1 MASLLLLLLLLVLSL
16 AAVHTDAATFPSPAD
31 SIVRQLSSVVKWPRV
46 PSSSSSS
53 SSSHAHKQPSHPQY
67 DGGVALQFESGYFV
81 ETLVEGDKLGV
92 TPHTIR
98 VSPVEGGELL
108 AVDSAHSNIV
118 RITPPLSEYSRGRLV
133 AGSFQGHSGHIDGK
147 PSDARFKRP
156 TGVTVDD
163 TGNVYVADTANLAI
177 RKIGESGV
185 TTIAGGKSNIPGYRD
200 GPSEDA
206 KFSTDFDVVYVK
218 KMCSLLVID
227 RGNAALRKIAL
238 PQEDC
243 TYQDATLLSSVYV
256 PFFKRKRTCL
266 DLIIDIALLIFTD
279 IILVIGAVVAGY
291 IFSVVQHGF
300 GSSTAEKI
308 EAPEDEH
315 QESSTVGKPP
325 LVVESL
331 KEEPSAGWPS
341 LGTLIGDLLKLVIEG
356 VGNQLL
362 RLVPSRLQHGKRKT
376 DLTPL
381 EDRLVMPE
389 DTEETPVAQ
398 KLSSTPMRPE
408 TLHGPNPVN
417 ETAPKA
423 QRSVKSSKFRDST
436 LSSKHRSSKRQEYAE
451 FYGSSET
458 PQVSAKVPKDRLRH
472 RHREKSGEAVYGTSH
487 PEPKPAEVKPADY
500 SDPKYD
506 PYNIRSK
513 YGADSGYRY

>member
-1 MASLLLLLLLLVLSL
+1 MLLLLLLFL
-16 AAVHTDAATFPSPAD
+16 AATFRPSAAALAPPTG
-31 SIVRQLSSVVKWPRV
+31 SIVKQLSSVVRWPRAA
-46 PSSSSSS
+46 PST
-53 SSSHAHKQPSHPQY
+53 HGPKQPGHPQY
-67 DGGVALQFESGYFV
+67 ADGHVGVALQFESGYFV

-156 TGVTVDD
+156 TGVAVDD
-163 TGNVYVADTANLAI
+163 MGNVYVADTANLAI

-227 RGNAALRKIAL
+227 RGNAALRKISL

-243 TYQDATLLSSVYV
+243 TYQDSALLSS
-256 PFFKRKRTCL
+256 
-266 DLIIDIALLIFTD
+266 DL
-279 IILVIGAVVAGY
+279 ILVIGAVVAGY
-291 IFSVVQHGF
+291 IFSGFQHGF
-300 GSSTAEKI
+300 GFSGSEKV
-308 EAPEDEH
+308 EAPENEQH
-315 QESSTVGKPP
+315 ESSTIGKPP

-331 KEEPSAGWPS
+331 KEEPGAGWPS
-341 LGTLIGDLLKLVIEG
+341 LGTLIADLLKLAIEG
-356 VGNQLL
+356 VGKVLL
-362 RLVPSRLQHGKRKT
+362 SVVPQRMQHGKRKT

-381 EDRLVMPE
+381 RDRLVMPE
-389 DTEETPVAQ
+389 DREETAAAAQ

-408 TLHGPNPVN
+408 TAHAPNPVT
-417 ETAPKA
+417 ETAAPKA
-423 QRSVKSSKFRDST
+423 PKSTKPSKLRDSST
-436 LSSKHRSSKRQEYAE
+436 LSSKHRSSKRQEYAD
-451 FYGSSET
+451 FYGTSE
-458 PQVSAKVPKDRLRH
+458 PAPVGAAAKVPKDRLRH
-472 RHREKSGEAVYGTSH
+472 RHHHREKSGEVAYGAAH
-487 PEPKPAEVKPADY
+487 HDLKPAEAKPADY
-500 SDPKYD
+500 SDPSYD
-506 PYNIRSK
+506 PYVRSK
-513 YGADSGYRY
+513 YAAESGYRY

>member
-1 MASLLLLLLLLVLSL
+1 MASLLLLLLLVLSL
-16 AAVHTDAATFPSPAD
+16 AAVHTDAAAFPSPAD

-53 SSSHAHKQPSHPQY
+53 SHGHKQPSHPQY

-156 TGVTVDD
+156 TGVAVDD

-243 TYQDATLLSSVYV
+243 TYQDATLLSS
-256 PFFKRKRTCL
+256 
-266 DLIIDIALLIFTD
+266 D

-381 EDRLVMPE
+381 KDRLVMPE

-423 QRSVKSSKFRDST
+423 QKSVKSSKFRDST

-458 PQVSAKVPKDRLRH
+458 PQVSSKVPKDRLRH

>member
-1 MASLLLLLLLLVLSL
+1 MGPRSLLPLLLLHI
-16 AAVHTDAATFPSPAD
+16 AAAALRSEAAAFGSPTTG
-31 SIVRQLSSVVKWPRV
+31 SIVKQLSSVVKWPRGAAA
-46 PSSSSSS
+46 PHGPPKQTG
-53 SSSHAHKQPSHPQY
+53 HAQY
-67 DGGVALQFESGYFV
+67 ADGHVGVALQFESGYFV

-133 AGSFQGHSGHIDGK
+133 AGSFQGYSGHIDGK

-156 TGVTVDD
+156 TGVAVDD
-163 TGNVYVADTANLAI
+163 MGNVYVADTANLAI

-243 TYQDATLLSSVYV
+243 TYQDSSILSS
-256 PFFKRKRTCL
+256 
-266 DLIIDIALLIFTD
+266 D
-279 IILVIGAVVAGY
+279 IILVIGAVLAGY
-291 IFSVVQHGF
+291 IFSGLQHGF
-300 GSSTAEKI
+300 GFSSSEKV
-308 EAPEDEH
+308 EAPEIEQH
-315 QESSTVGKPP
+315 ESSTIGKPP

-331 KEEPSAGWPS
+331 KEEPGAGWPS
-341 LGTLIGDLLKLVIEG
+341 LGTLISDLLKLSVEG
-356 VGNQLL
+356 VGKLL
-362 RLVPSRLQHGKRKT
+362 LGVVPQSLQHGKKKT

-381 EDRLVMPE
+381 KDRLVMPE
-389 DTEETPVAQ
+389 DRQEAPIAQ
-398 KLSSTPMRPE
+398 KLSSVPMRPE
-408 TLHGPNPVN
+408 TLHAPNAVN
-417 ETAPKA
+417 ETVPKV
-423 QRSVKSSKFRDST
+423 QKSIKPSKFRDST
-436 LSSKHRSSKRQEYAE
+436 LSSKHRSSKRQEYAD
-451 FYGSSET
+451 FYGTSESAAA
-458 PQVSAKVPKDRLRH
+458 SAKVPKDRLRH
-472 RHREKSGEAVYGTSH
+472 RHREKSGEVAYGTAAH
-487 PEPKPAEVKPADY
+487 PDLKPAEAKPADY

-506 PYNIRSK
+506 HYVRSK
-513 YGADSGYRY
+513 YAAESGYRY

>member
-1 MASLLLLLLLLVLSL
+1 MGSLLLFLLSL
-16 AAVHTDAATFPSPAD
+16 AAVLRPDAAAFAFASPAD

-46 PSSSSSS
+46 TSSS
-53 SSSHAHKQPSHPQY
+53 SSSHAHKQSAHPNY

-156 TGVTVDD
+156 TGVAVDD

-243 TYQDATLLSSVYV
+243 TYQDATLLSS
-256 PFFKRKRTCL
+256 
-266 DLIIDIALLIFTD
+266 D

-291 IFSVVQHGF
+291 LFSVVQHGF
-300 GSSTAEKI
+300 GSSSAEKVI

-341 LGTLIGDLLKLVIEG
+341 LGTLFSDLLKLGIET

-362 RLVPSRLQHGKRKT
+362 KLVPSRLQHGKRKT

-381 EDRLVMPE
+381 KDRLVMPE
-389 DTEETPVAQ
+389 DREEAPIAQ

-408 TLHGPNPVN
+408 TLHAPNAVN
-417 ETAPKA
+417 ETAPKT
-423 QRSVKSSKFRDST
+423 QKSIKSSKYRDST
-436 LSSKHRSSKRQEYAE
+436 MSSKHRSSKRPEYAE

-487 PEPKPAEVKPADY
+487 PEPKPSEVKPADY
-500 SDPKYD
+500 SDAKYD
-506 PYNIRSK
+506 PYNIRTK
-513 YGADSGYRY
+513 YGAETGYRY

>member
-1 MASLLLLLLLLVLSL
+1 MRLRSLPPLSLLLLLFVLLQSE
-16 AAVHTDAATFPSPAD
+16 ANAFASPTDN
-31 SIVRQLSSVVKWPRV
+31 IVRQLSSVVKWPRG
-46 PSSSSSS
+46 SSPHSPKQ
-53 SSSHAHKQPSHPQY
+53 SSHSQY
-67 DGGVALQFESGYFV
+67 DGNVALQFESGYFV

-98 VSPVEGGELL
+98 VSPLEGGELL

-118 RITPPLSEYSRGRLV
+118 RITPPLSEYSRARLV
-133 AGSFQGHSGHIDGK
+133 AGSFQGHAGHIDGK
-147 PSDARFKRP
+147 PIDARFKRP
-156 TGVTVDD
+156 TGVAVDD
-163 TGNVYVADTANLAI
+163 TGNVYIADTANLAI
-177 RKIGESGV
+177 RKIGDSGV

-243 TYQDATLLSSVYV
+243 TYQDAALLSS
-256 PFFKRKRTCL
+256 
-266 DLIIDIALLIFTD
+266 D

-291 IFSVVQHGF
+291 LFSVVQHGF
-300 GSSTAEKI
+300 GPSSSEKI
-308 EAPEDEH
+308 EAPEDEK

-341 LGTLIGDLLKLVIEG
+341 FGTLVADLLKLAIEG
-356 VGNQLL
+356 VGSLL
-362 RLVPSRLQHGKRKT
+362 FNIVPSRLQRVKRKT
-376 DLTPL
+376 GLTPL
-381 EDRLVMPE
+381 KDRLVMPE
-389 DTEETPVAQ
+389 DREETPIAQ
-398 KLSSTPMRPE
+398 KLSSTPMRTE
-408 TLHGPNPVN
+408 TLHAPNTVN

-423 QRSVKSSKFRDST
+423 QKSIKSSSKFRDST
-436 LSSKHRSSKRQEYAE
+436 LSSKHRSTKRPEYAE

-458 PQVSAKVPKDRLRH
+458 PQASAKVPKDRLRH
-472 RHREKSGEAVYGTSH
+472 RHREKSGEVAYGSGH
-487 PEPKPAEVKPADY
+487 PEPKPAEMKPADY
-500 SDPKYD
+500 NDPKYD
-506 PYNIRSK
+506 HYNMRNK
-513 YGADSGYRY
+513 YGTDTGFRY

>member
-1 MASLLLLLLLLVLSL
+1 MGLRSLLLLLLHI
-16 AAVHTDAATFPSPAD
+16 AAAALRSDAAAFASPTTG
-31 SIVRQLSSVVKWPRV
+31 SIVKQLSSVVKWPRGAAA
-46 PSSSSSS
+46 P
-53 SSSHAHKQPSHPQY
+53 HGGPKQPAHAPY
-67 DGGVALQFESGYFV
+67 ADGHVGVALQFESGYFV

-156 TGVTVDD
+156 TGVAVDD
-163 TGNVYVADTANLAI
+163 MGNVYVADTANLAI

-243 TYQDATLLSSVYV
+243 TYQDSSLLSS
-256 PFFKRKRTCL
+256 
-266 DLIIDIALLIFTD
+266 D
-279 IILVIGAVVAGY
+279 IILVIGAVLAGY
-291 IFSVVQHGF
+291 IFSGLQHGF
-300 GSSTAEKI
+300 GFSSSEKV
-308 EAPEDEH
+308 EAPETEQH
-315 QESSTVGKPP
+315 ESSTIGKPP

-331 KEEPSAGWPS
+331 KEEPGAGWPS
-341 LGTLIGDLLKLVIEG
+341 FGTLISDLLKLAVEG
-356 VGNQLL
+356 VGKLL
-362 RLVPSRLQHGKRKT
+362 LSVVPQRLQHGKRN
-376 DLTPL
+376 LTPL
-381 EDRLVMPE
+381 KDRLVMPE
-389 DTEETPVAQ
+389 DREETVVAQ

-408 TLHGPNPVN
+408 TLHAPNAAN
-417 ETAPKA
+417 EVAPKA
-423 QRSVKSSKFRDST
+423 QKSIKPSKFRDST
-436 LSSKHRSSKRQEYAE
+436 LSSKHRSSKRQEYAD
-451 FYGSSET
+451 FYGTSESAA
-458 PQVSAKVPKDRLRH
+458 VSAKVPKDRLRH
-472 RHREKSGEAVYGTSH
+472 RHREKSGEVAYGTVH
-487 PEPKPAEVKPADY
+487 PELKPAEAKPAEY

-506 PYNIRSK
+506 HYVRSK
-513 YGADSGYRY
+513 YTAESGYRY

>member
-1 MASLLLLLLLLVLSL
+1 MGLRSPLLV
-16 AAVHTDAATFPSPAD
+16 AAVLLIAAAAASKPGAAALASSPTGKL
-31 SIVRQLSSVVKWPRV
+31 VKQLSSVVKWPRAAS
-46 PSSSSSS
+46 P
-53 SSSHAHKQPSHPQY
+53 HAPKHQPAHSPYGDAHV
-67 DGGVALQFESGYFV
+67 GVALQFESGYFV

-108 AVDSAHSNIV
+108 AVDAAHSNIV

-156 TGVTVDD
+156 TGVAVDD
-163 TGNVYVADTANLAI
+163 MGNVYVADTANLAI

-243 TYQDATLLSSVYV
+243 TYPDSTLLSS
-256 PFFKRKRTCL
+256 
-266 DLIIDIALLIFTD
+266 D

-291 IFSVVQHGF
+291 LFSVLQHGF
-300 GSSTAEKI
+300 GSSNSEKI
-308 EAPEDEH
+308 EAPEDE
-315 QESSTVGKPP
+315 QQGNGSIGKPP

-331 KEEPSAGWPS
+331 KEEPGAGWPS
-341 LGTLIGDLLKLVIEG
+341 FGTLVADLLKLAFEG
-356 VGNQLL
+356 VGNLL
-362 RLVPSRLQHGKRKT
+362 LAVPQTLSRGKKKT
-376 DLTPL
+376 DLTPGK
-381 EDRLVMPE
+381 DRLVMPE
-389 DTEETPVAQ
+389 DRAETPTAQ
-398 KLSSTPMRPE
+398 KLSSDTV
-408 TLHGPNPVN
+408 HAPNAVN
-417 ETAPKA
+417 ETVPKVQKSA
-423 QRSVKSSKFRDST
+423 KSSKFRDST

-451 FYGSSET
+451 FYGTSESA
-458 PQVSAKVPKDRLRH
+458 PVSAKVPKDRLRH
-472 RHREKSGEAVYGTSH
+472 RHREKSGEAAYGTGH
-487 PEPKPAEVKPADY
+487 QEAKPSELKPADY
-500 SDPKYD
+500 HDPKYD
-506 PYNIRSK
+506 PYIRSK
-513 YGADSGYRY
+513 YGPDSGYRF

>member
-1 MASLLLLLLLLVLSL
+1 MRLGSMPVLSL
-16 AAVHTDAATFPSPAD
+16 FVNALPLFVVLRSDANAFATPTDN
-31 SIVRQLSSVVKWPRV
+31 IVRQLSSVVKWPRGS
-46 PSSSSSS
+46 PPHSP
-53 SSSHAHKQPSHPQY
+53 KQSSHPQY
-67 DGGVALQFESGYFV
+67 DGNVAVQFESGYFV

-133 AGSFQGHSGHIDGK
+133 AGSFQGHAGHIDGK
-147 PSDARFKRP
+147 PIDARFKRP
-156 TGVTVDD
+156 TGVAVDD
-163 TGNVYVADTANLAI
+163 TGNVYIADTANLAI

-227 RGNAALRKIAL
+227 RGNAALRKIVL

-243 TYQDATLLSSVYV
+243 TYQDAAFLSS
-256 PFFKRKRTCL
+256 
-266 DLIIDIALLIFTD
+266 D

-291 IFSVVQHGF
+291 LFSVVQHGF
-300 GSSTAEKI
+300 GSSTSEKI
-308 EAPEDEH
+308 EASEDGK
-315 QESSTVGKPP
+315 QESSTAGKPP

-341 LGTLIGDLLKLVIEG
+341 LGTLVADLLKLAVEG
-356 VGNQLL
+356 VGN
-362 RLVPSRLQHGKRKT
+362 LVLNIAPLHMQRVKRKT
-376 DLTPL
+376 GLTPL
-381 EDRLVMPE
+381 KDRLVMPE
-389 DTEETPVAQ
+389 DREENPVAQ
-398 KLSSTPMRPE
+398 KLSSTPMITE
-408 TLHGPNPVN
+408 TLHAPSAAN
-417 ETAPKA
+417 ETVAKA
-423 QRSVKSSKFRDST
+423 QKSIKSSKFRDST
-436 LSSKHRSSKRQEYAE
+436 LSSKHRSTKRQEYAE
-451 FYGSSET
+451 FYGSTET
-458 PQVSAKVPKDRLRH
+458 PQASAKVPKDRLRH
-472 RHREKSGEAVYGTSH
+472 RHREKSGEVTYGTGH
-487 PEPKPAEVKPADY
+487 PEPKPSEMKAADY

-506 PYNIRSK
+506 HYNMRSK
-513 YGADSGYRY
+513 YGADSGFRY

>member
-1 MASLLLLLLLLVLSL
+1 MGLRSPLLLLLLLL
-16 AAVHTDAATFPSPAD
+16 AAGAFQSEAAAFASPSTG
-31 SIVRQLSSVVKWPRV
+31 SIVKQLSSVVKWPRGAS
-46 PSSSSSS
+46 P
-53 SSSHAHKQPSHPQY
+53 HAPKQSPHSQY
-67 DGGVALQFESGYFV
+67 GDGHVGVALQFESGYFV

-98 VSPVEGGELL
+98 VSPAEGGELL

-156 TGVTVDD
+156 TGIAVDD
-163 TGNVYVADTANLAI
+163 MGNVYVADTANLAI
-177 RKIGESGV
+177 RRIGESGV

-227 RGNAALRKIAL
+227 RGNAALRKISL

-243 TYQDATLLSSVYV
+243 TYPDSTLLSS
-256 PFFKRKRTCL
+256 
-266 DLIIDIALLIFTD
+266 D

-291 IFSVVQHGF
+291 LFSVLQHGF
-300 GSSTAEKI
+300 GSSSSEKI
-308 EAPEDEH
+308 EAPEDEQ

-331 KEEPSAGWPS
+331 KEEPGAGWPS
-341 LGTLIGDLLKLVIEG
+341 FGTLVADLLKLAIEG
-356 VGNQLL
+356 VGKLL
-362 RLVPSRLQHGKRKT
+362 LNVVPQRLRHGKRKT
-376 DLTPL
+376 DLTPHR
-381 EDRLVMPE
+381 DRLVMPE
-389 DTEETPVAQ
+389 DREEAPIAR

-408 TLHGPNPVN
+408 TLHAPNTVN

-423 QRSVKSSKFRDST
+423 QKSIKSSKFRDST

-451 FYGSSET
+451 FYGTSESA
-458 PQVSAKVPKDRLRH
+458 PVSAKAPKDRLRH
-472 RHREKSGEAVYGTSH
+472 RHREKSGEVAYGTGH
-487 PEPKPAEVKPADY
+487 PELKSAEAKPVDY

-506 PYNIRSK
+506 HYARSK
-513 YGADSGYRY
+513 SAADGGYRY

>member
-1 MASLLLLLLLLVLSL
+1 MGSLLPLLLCLSL
-16 AAVHTDAATFPSPAD
+16 AVLQSEAAAFPSPTD
-31 SIVRQLSSVVKWPRV
+31 NIVRQLSSVVKWPRG
-46 PSSSSSS
+46 PSSSPP
-53 SSSHAHKQPSHPQY
+53 HAPKQPSHAQY
-67 DGGVALQFESGYFV
+67 DGTVALQFESGYFV

-133 AGSFQGHSGHIDGK
+133 AGSFQGYSGHIDGK

-156 TGVTVDD
+156 TGVAVDD

-227 RGNAALRKIAL
+227 RGNAALRKISL

-243 TYQDATLLSSVYV
+243 TYQDATLLSS
-256 PFFKRKRTCL
+256 
-266 DLIIDIALLIFTD
+266 D

-291 IFSVVQHGF
+291 LFSVVQHGF
-300 GSSTAEKI
+300 GSSSALKI
-308 EAPEDEH
+308 EALEDEH

-341 LGTLIGDLLKLVIEG
+341 FGTLLADLLKLAIEA

-362 RLVPSRLQHGKRKT
+362 KLIPSRLRHGNRKT

-381 EDRLVMPE
+381 KDRLVMPE
-389 DTEETPVAQ
+389 DREEETPIAQ

-408 TLHGPNPVN
+408 TLHAPNTVN
-417 ETAPKA
+417 ETAPKT
-423 QRSVKSSKFRDST
+423 QKSVKSSKFRDST
-436 LSSKHRSSKRQEYAE
+436 LSSKHRSSKRQEYAD

-458 PQVSAKVPKDRLRH
+458 PQMSTKVPKERLRH
-472 RHREKSGEAVYGTSH
+472 RHREKSGETVYGTSH

>member
-1 MASLLLLLLLLVLSL
+1 MGLRSLLLLLLHI
-16 AAVHTDAATFPSPAD
+16 AAAASRSDAAAFASPTTG
-31 SIVRQLSSVVKWPRV
+31 SIVKQLSSVVKWPRGAAS
-46 PSSSSSS
+46 P
-53 SSSHAHKQPSHPQY
+53 HGGPKLPAHSQY
-67 DGGVALQFESGYFV
+67 ASDGHVGVSLQFESGYFV

-156 TGVTVDD
+156 TGVAVDD
-163 TGNVYVADTANLAI
+163 MGNVYVADTANLAI

-243 TYQDATLLSSVYV
+243 TYQDSSLLSS
-256 PFFKRKRTCL
+256 
-266 DLIIDIALLIFTD
+266 D

-291 IFSVVQHGF
+291 IFSGLQHGF
-300 GSSTAEKI
+300 GFSSSEKV
-308 EAPEDEH
+308 EAPETEQH
-315 QESSTVGKPP
+315 ESSTIGKPP

-331 KEEPSAGWPS
+331 KEEPGAGWPS
-341 LGTLIGDLLKLVIEG
+341 FGTLISDLLKLAIEG
-356 VGNQLL
+356 VGKLL
-362 RLVPSRLQHGKRKT
+362 FSVVPQRLQHGKRKT

-381 EDRLVMPE
+381 KDRLVMPE
-389 DTEETPVAQ
+389 DREEAPMAQ

-408 TLHGPNPVN
+408 TLHAPNAVN
-417 ETAPKA
+417 ETAAKA
-423 QRSVKSSKFRDST
+423 QKSIKPSKFRDST
-436 LSSKHRSSKRQEYAE
+436 LSSKHRSSKRQEYAD
-451 FYGSSET
+451 FYGTSEAAAVSS
-458 PQVSAKVPKDRLRH
+458 KVPKDRLRH
-472 RHREKSGEAVYGTSH
+472 RHREKTGEVAYGTAPSELK
-487 PEPKPAEVKPADY
+487 PEAKPTDY

-506 PYNIRSK
+506 HYVRSK
-513 YGADSGYRY
+513 YAAESGYRY

>member
-1 MASLLLLLLLLVLSL
+1 MGLRSSLPLLLLLLLL
-16 AAVHTDAATFPSPAD
+16 AAVLRPGAAAFAPPAG
-31 SIVRQLSSVVKWPRV
+31 SIVKQLSSVVKWPRGAAS
-46 PSSSSSS
+46 P
-53 SSSHAHKQPSHPQY
+53 HGTKQHGHPQY
-67 DGGVALQFESGYFV
+67 ADGHVGVALQFESGYFV

-156 TGVTVDD
+156 TGVAVDD
-163 TGNVYVADTANLAI
+163 MGNVYVADTANLAI

-200 GPSEDA
+200 GPSDDA

-243 TYQDATLLSSVYV
+243 TYQDSALLSS
-256 PFFKRKRTCL
+256 
-266 DLIIDIALLIFTD
+266 DL
-279 IILVIGAVVAGY
+279 ILVIGAVVAGY
-291 IFSVVQHGF
+291 IFSGFQHGF
-300 GSSTAEKI
+300 GFSGSEKV
-308 EAPEDEH
+308 EAPENEQH
-315 QESSTVGKPP
+315 QHKSSSIGKPP

-331 KEEPSAGWPS
+331 KEEPGAGWPS
-341 LGTLIGDLLKLVIEG
+341 LGTLIADLLKLAIEG
-356 VGNQLL
+356 VGKLL
-362 RLVPSRLQHGKRKT
+362 FSVVPQRLQHGKRKT

-381 EDRLVMPE
+381 KDRLVMPE
-389 DTEETPVAQ
+389 DRPEAPMAQ
-398 KLSSTPMRPE
+398 KLSSTPLRPD
-408 TLHGPNPVN
+408 TLHAPSAVY

-423 QRSVKSSKFRDST
+423 QKSIKPSKFRDST
-436 LSSKHRSSKRQEYAE
+436 LSSKHRSSKRQEYALDS
-451 FYGSSET
+451 YGTSEPT
-458 PQVSAKVPKDRLRH
+458 APVGTKVPKDRLRH
-472 RHREKSGEAVYGTSH
+472 RHHEKSGEVTYGATSH
-487 PEPKPAEVKPADY
+487 PELKPAEAKPAADY
-500 SDPKYD
+500 GDPKYGH
-506 PYNIRSK
+506 YVRSK
-513 YGADSGYRY
+513 YAAEGGYRY

>member
-1 MASLLLLLLLLVLSL
+1 MGQRSLPAFLLLLLL
-16 AAVHTDAATFPSPAD
+16 AAVRSEAVAFGSSPAGG
-31 SIVRQLSSVVKWPRV
+31 IVKQLSSVVKWPRGAA
-46 PSSSSSS
+46 P
-53 SSSHAHKQPSHPQY
+53 HAPKQPAHSPY
-67 DGGVALQFESGYFV
+67 GDGHVSVALQFESGYFV
-81 ETLVEGDKLGV
+81 ETLVDGDKLGV

-98 VSPVEGGELL
+98 VSPIEGGELL

-118 RITPPLSEYSRGRLV
+118 RITPPLSEL
-133 AGSFQGHSGHIDGK
+133 GHSGHIDGK

-156 TGVTVDD
+156 TGVAVDD
-163 TGNVYVADTANLAI
+163 MGNVYVADTANLAI

-185 TTIAGGKSNIPGYRD
+185 TTIAGGKSIIPGYRD

-243 TYQDATLLSSVYV
+243 TYQDSTLLSS
-256 PFFKRKRTCL
+256 
-266 DLIIDIALLIFTD
+266 D

-291 IFSVVQHGF
+291 LFSVLQHGF
-300 GSSTAEKI
+300 GSSNSEKV
-308 EAPEDEH
+308 EDSEGVQ
-315 QESSTVGKPP
+315 QESSSVGKPP

-331 KEEPSAGWPS
+331 KEEPGAGWPS
-341 LGTLIGDLLKLVIEG
+341 FGTLVGDLLKLAIEG
-356 VGNQLL
+356 VGSLL
-362 RLVPSRLQHGKRKT
+362 LNVIPQSLRRGKRKT

-381 EDRLVMPE
+381 KDRLVLPE
-389 DTEETPVAQ
+389 DREETPVAQ

-408 TLHGPNPVN
+408 TLHAPSAIN

-423 QRSVKSSKFRDST
+423 QKSIKSSKFRDST

-451 FYGSSET
+451 FYGTSESAA
-458 PQVSAKVPKDRLRH
+458 VSTKVPKDRLRH
-472 RHREKSGEAVYGTSH
+472 RHREKSGEVPYGTSH
-487 PEPKPAEVKPADY
+487 PEQKPTELKPADY

-506 PYNIRSK
+506 HYVRSK

>member
-1 MASLLLLLLLLVLSL
+1 VA
-16 AAVHTDAATFPSPAD
+16 
-31 SIVRQLSSVVKWPRV
+31 
-46 PSSSSSS
+46 
-53 SSSHAHKQPSHPQY
+53 
-67 DGGVALQFESGYFV
+67 VALQFESGYFV

-108 AVDSAHSNIV
+108 AVDAAHSNIV

-156 TGVTVDD
+156 TGVAVDD
-163 TGNVYVADTANLAI
+163 MGNVYVADTANLAI

-243 TYQDATLLSSVYV
+243 TYPDSTLLSS
-256 PFFKRKRTCL
+256 
-266 DLIIDIALLIFTD
+266 D

-291 IFSVVQHGF
+291 LFSVLQHGF
-300 GSSTAEKI
+300 GSSTSEKI
-308 EAPEDEH
+308 EVHEDV
-315 QESSTVGKPP
+315 QRESNTIGKPP

-331 KEEPSAGWPS
+331 KEEPGAGWPS
-341 LGTLIGDLLKLVIEG
+341 FGTLVADLLKLAIEG
-356 VGNQLL
+356 VGNLL
-362 RLVPSRLQHGKRKT
+362 VNTIPQTLRRGKRKT
-376 DLTPL
+376 DLTPGK
-381 EDRLVMPE
+381 DRLVMPE
-389 DTEETPVAQ
+389 DRPENPTAQ
-398 KLSSTPMRPE
+398 KLSSTLMRPD
-408 TLHGPNPVN
+408 TLHAPNAVK
-417 ETAPKA
+417 ETAPKV
-423 QRSVKSSKFRDST
+423 QKSVKSSKFRDST
-436 LSSKHRSSKRQEYAE
+436 LSSKHRSSKRQEYAD
-451 FYGSSET
+451 FYGTSESA
-458 PQVSAKVPKDRLRH
+458 QVSAKPPKERLRH
-472 RHREKSGEAVYGTSH
+472 RHRDKSGDVSYATGH
-487 PEPKPAEVKPADY
+487 PEAKPSDLKPVDY

-506 PYNIRSK
+506 TYIRSK
-513 YGADSGYRY
+513 YGPDSGYRF

>member
-1 MASLLLLLLLLVLSL
+1 MRPGPLPPLSLLVLLLSVALRSDANAL
-16 AAVHTDAATFPSPAD
+16 AAPTD
-31 SIVRQLSSVVKWPRV
+31 SIVKQLSAAVKWPRGSS
-46 PSSSSSS
+46 PSSPKH
-53 SSSHAHKQPSHPQY
+53 SSHSQY
-67 DGGVALQFESGYFV
+67 DGNVALQFETGYFV

-98 VSPVEGGELL
+98 VSPIEGGELL

-133 AGSFQGHSGHIDGK
+133 AGSFQGHAGHIDGK
-147 PSDARFKRP
+147 PIDARFKRP
-156 TGVTVDD
+156 TGVAVDD
-163 TGNVYVADTANLAI
+163 TGNVYIADTANLAI

-243 TYQDATLLSSVYV
+243 TYQDAALLSS
-256 PFFKRKRTCL
+256 
-266 DLIIDIALLIFTD
+266 D

-291 IFSVVQHGF
+291 LFSVVQHGF
-300 GSSTAEKI
+300 GPSSSDKI
-308 EAPEDEH
+308 EEPEDEK
-315 QESSTVGKPP
+315 QESGTAGKPA

-341 LGTLIGDLLKLVIEG
+341 FGTLVADLLKLAVEG
-356 VGNQLL
+356 VGN
-362 RLVPSRLQHGKRKT
+362 LVLNIVPTRLQNMRRKT
-376 DLTPL
+376 GLTPL
-381 EDRLVMPE
+381 KDRLVMPE
-389 DTEETPVAQ
+389 DREQETATAQ
-398 KLSSTPMRPE
+398 KLSSTPMRSE
-408 TLHGPNPVN
+408 TLHAPNADN
-417 ETAPKA
+417 ETAPKG
-423 QRSVKSSKFRDST
+423 QKSVKPSKFRDST
-436 LSSKHRSSKRQEYAE
+436 LSSKHRTTKRQEYAE
-451 FYGSSET
+451 FYGSAET
-458 PQVSAKVPKDRLRH
+458 PQASAKVPKDRLRH
-472 RHREKSGEAVYGTSH
+472 RSSHREKSGEVAYGAGRPS
-487 PEPKPAEVKPADY
+487 EPRPAAETMKPAEY

-506 PYNIRSK
+506 QYNMRSK
-513 YGADSGYRY
+513 YGADSGFRY

>member
-1 MASLLLLLLLLVLSL
+1 MGLRSLLLLLLHI
-16 AAVHTDAATFPSPAD
+16 AAAASRSDAAAFASPTTG
-31 SIVRQLSSVVKWPRV
+31 SIVKQLSSVVKWPRGAAS
-46 PSSSSSS
+46 P
-53 SSSHAHKQPSHPQY
+53 HGGPKLPAHSQY
-67 DGGVALQFESGYFV
+67 ASDGHVGVSLQFESGYFV

-98 VSPVEGGELL
+98 VSPVESGELL

-118 RITPPLSEYSRGRLV
+118 RITPPLSECISGLMIESSADSRERLV

-156 TGVTVDD
+156 TGVAVDD
-163 TGNVYVADTANLAI
+163 MGNVYVADTANLAI

-185 TTIAGGKSNIPGYRD
+185 TTIAGGKSSIPGYRD

-243 TYQDATLLSSVYV
+243 TYQDSSLLSSGPLSFTFSLCCAVHV
-256 PFFKRKRTCL
+256 DVSDKRK
-266 DLIIDIALLIFTD
+266 
-279 IILVIGAVVAGY
+279 V
-291 IFSVVQHGF
+291 
-300 GSSTAEKI
+300 
-308 EAPEDEH
+308 EAPETEQH
-315 QESSTVGKPP
+315 ESSTIGKPP

-331 KEEPSAGWPS
+331 KEEPGAGWPS
-341 LGTLIGDLLKLVIEG
+341 FGTLISDLLKLAIEG
-356 VGNQLL
+356 VGKLL
-362 RLVPSRLQHGKRKT
+362 FSVVPQRLQHGKRKT

-389 DTEETPVAQ
+389 DREEAPMAQ

-408 TLHGPNPVN
+408 TLHAPNAVN
-417 ETAPKA
+417 ETATKA
-423 QRSVKSSKFRDST
+423 QKSIKPSKFRDST
-436 LSSKHRSSKRQEYAE
+436 LSSKHRSSKRQEYAD
-451 FYGSSET
+451 FYGTSEAAAVSS
-458 PQVSAKVPKDRLRH
+458 KVPKDRLRH
-472 RHREKSGEAVYGTSH
+472 RHREKSGEVAYGTAP
-487 PEPKPAEVKPADY
+487 PELKPEAKPTDY

-506 PYNIRSK
+506 HYVRSK
-513 YGADSGYRY
+513 YAAESGYRH